1 MAAYCHLGIYALRTF
16 SRNDMDVVQSTSQP
30 LSYLLIDPPL
40 RAFSLSIDISERLN
54 GGGGAC
60 DLQLQPKLLAFL
72 ETSGYLT
79 KSWRC
84 RYLPLTLPRE
94 RG

>member
-54 GGGGAC
+54 GGGGRVIYNYNPNSW
-60 DLQLQPKLLAFL
+60 LSSRLAA
-72 ETSGYLT
+72 TSRNLGDADTY
-79 KSWRC
+79 
-84 RYLPLTLPRE
+84 P
-94 RG
+94 